1 MPWRR
6 YVLYALGAPFAFV
19 AFWGFLFIGPIG
31 WGILLVVA
39 IIDLLAI
46 HEQAKDRRHRE
57 VIEAIE
63 RSGRFP
69 S

>member
-6 YVLYALGAPFAFV
+6 YVLYALDAPFAFV
-19 AFWGFLFIGPIG
+19 AFWGFPFIGSIG
-31 WGILLVVA
+31 WSILLVVA
-39 IIDLLAI
+39 IIDLVAI
-46 HEQAKDRRHRE
+46 REQAKDRRHSE

>member
-1 MPWRR
+1 MPCRR
-6 YVLYALGAPFAFV
+6 YVLYALGAPFAFF
-19 AFWGFLFIGPIG
+19 ALWGFLFKGPIG

-39 IIDLLAI
+39 IIDFVAI
-46 HEQAKDRRHRE
+46 REQAKDHCHRE